1 LVQRAGREGGGKKE
15 GRVEA
20 GNKPHLAD
28 LLLKLELLQLPE
40 MLLLLLLLLPQLRRL
55 GEGLL
60 HVSSQSLHH
69 APTKGTSARRKL

>member
-1 LVQRAGREGGGKKE
+1 MVQRAGREGGEKKE

-20 GNKPHLAD
+20 GNNPHLAD

-40 MLLLLLLLLPQLRRL
+40 MLLLLLLLPQLRRL

>member
-1 LVQRAGREGGGKKE
+1 
-15 GRVEA
+15 
-20 GNKPHLAD
+20 LAD

-60 HVSSQSLHH
+60 HVSSQSLHR

>member
-1 LVQRAGREGGGKKE
+1 
-15 GRVEA
+15 
-20 GNKPHLAD
+20 